1 MSKVKPNSKLN
12 DLIDHTLLSYPESEP
27 QAIERTALLC
37 EQALK
42 YHFKGVCIRPWQL
55 TQVKNYFIENANSF
69 TPVIASVI
77 NFPDKKIK
85 VSSIEELRNVDIGN
99 KLSES
104 ELLNSISKL
113 INNGVNAL
121 DPVLNLNSFRAG
133 IKGDLKKQIFQIME
147 HADKELNKLT
157 RSDVIFNQFDIKFIF
172 SVEAMVND
180 NSEIDET
187 LLGKAIKELVEASS
201 EFKKL
206 YPQSTVKAIFK
217 NSTGFIESGSENLL
231 IKKASPQLI
240 SLCSKLLDKYDPQK
254 EIMIKPAGGVTKNNI
269 ESIIQAGSGRV
280 SYIGT
285 SAAIEIMNS

>member
-1 MSKVKPNSKLN
+1 MSEVKPNSKLN
-12 DLIDHTLLSYPESEP
+12 DLIDHTLLSYPEAEP
-27 QAIERTALLC
+27 QAIEKTILLC

-42 YHFKGVCIRPWQL
+42 YNFKGVCIRPWQL
-55 TQVKNYFIENANSF
+55 IQVKKHFTKNATNS
-69 TPVIASVI
+69 TPIIASVI

-121 DPVLNLNSFRAG
+121 DPVLNLNSFRTG

-157 RSDVIFNQFDIKFIF
+157 KSDLKFNQFDIKFIF

-187 LLGKAIKELVEASS
+187 LLERAIKELDEASS

-206 YPQSTVKAIFK
+206 YPLSIVKAIFK

-231 IKKASPQLI
+231 IRKASPELI